1 MTQLTY
7 QQVVEVPPKMVLEI
21 SLGIREPADVAA
33 EYGFSEDQ
41 WEMLK
46 VLPSFVKQVEE
57 KKLEL
62 RVSGV
67 TFKMR
72 SAIAAEDI
80 MSDVY
85 LKAKEVGSSFH
96 TQLESLKFFAKA
108 AGFEA
113 PAKVEASTGSAFS
126 ITINLGGGKT
136 VHIGSAQ
143 QNQDVIDVESEP
155 DSYDF
160 DMAEIP
166 AHLRGAGWR
175 TGLMVELEG

>member
-7 QQVVEVPPKMVLEI
+7 QQVVEVPQKMVLEI
-21 SLGIREPADVAA
+21 SLGIREPADVAV

-41 WEMLK
+41 WEELK

-67 TFKMR
+67 TFKMK

-80 MSDVY
+80 MADVY
-85 LKAKEVGSSFH
+85 SKAKESNSSFH

-108 AGFEA
+108 AGFES
-113 PAKVEASTGSAFS
+113 PPKVEAAAGAAFS
-126 ITINLGGGKT
+126 ITINLGNGKT
-136 VHIGSAQ
+136 VSIGSQAQ
-143 QNQDVIDVESEP
+143 TKEIEDVTILDCDTELPETPHYISSASQKLFIDN
-155 DSYDF
+155 
-160 DMAEIP
+160 
-166 AHLRGAGWR
+166 
-175 TGLMVELEG
+175 